1 MSNRTKITTTSPLS
15 RKAVLVSVNISS
27 WTARKLDKKVTDE
40 TNHKYHA
47 TKDAGRYNKL
57 LIAAQHLADIVGAA
71 SKARHMHYKMT
82 QPWVDEGP
90 RILANALYAK
100 FTDEFRVL
108 KREFNEAA
116 DRFAADYPSFV
127 EERRRELN
135 GLFNAADYPAP
146 QDIRSKFKFDLT
158 ILPFPDATDFRSDLD
173 DDTVEEIRQQLEE
186 TSRAAVGKAMQDAAQ
201 RIIDTVGRM
210 AEKLREYKTT
220 EGKCFRD
227 SLVENVRELND
238 LLPAFNLT
246 GDKKLTAITN
256 RIAKELCV
264 EEAATLREDDN
275 IRAGV
280 QKSADD
286 IVAAV
291 SALFG

>member
-1 MSNRTKITTTSPLS
+1 MSKITTTSPLS

-40 TNHKYHA
+40 TNHKYRA

-71 SKARHMHYKMT
+71 SKARHMHYRMT

-100 FTDEFRVL
+100 FSNEFRLL

-135 GLFNAADYPAP
+135 GLFNAADYPSA
-146 QDIRSKFKFDLT
+146 DTIRSKFRFELT
-158 ILPFPDATDFRSDLD
+158 ILPFPDSTDFRSDLD
-173 DDTVEEIRQQLEE
+173 EDTVAEIRQQLEE
-186 TSRAAVGKAMQDAAQ
+186 TTRDAVSKAMEHTGQ
-201 RIIDTVGRM
+201 RIIETVGRM

-227 SLVENVRELND
+227 SLVENVRELHE

-246 GDKKLTAITN
+246 SDKKLTAITN

-275 IRAGV
+275 VRAVV
-280 QKSADD
+280 QKSADE

-291 SALFG
+291 STLFG

>member
-1 MSNRTKITTTSPLS
+1 MSKTTTPLS
-15 RKAVLVSVNISS
+15 RKAVLVSVNISA

-40 TNHKYHA
+40 TNHKYNA

-57 LIAAQHLADIVGAA
+57 LIAAQHLADIVGVN
-71 SKARHMHYKMT
+71 SKARHTLYGMT

-90 RILANALYAK
+90 RILANALYSK
-100 FTDEFRVL
+100 FADEFRVL
-108 KREFNEAA
+108 KRDFNQAA

-135 GLFNAADYPAP
+135 GLFNAADYPSA
-146 QDIRSKFKFDLT
+146 DTIRSKFKFELT
-158 ILPFPDATDFRSDLD
+158 VLPFPAAEDFRSDLD
-173 DDTVEEIRQQLEE
+173 DDTAAEIKQQLQA
-186 TSRAAVGKAMQDAAQ
+186 TSKEAVSNAMHHTGQ
-201 RIIDTVGRM
+201 RIIETVGRM

-227 SLVENVRELND
+227 SLVDNVRELAD

-256 RIAKELCV
+256 RITKELCA
-264 EEAATLREDDN
+264 EDAAVLRENDAVRKD
-275 IRAGV
+275 V

>member
-1 MSNRTKITTTSPLS
+1 MSKVTKITTASPLS

-27 WTARKLDKKVTDE
+27 WTARKLDKRVTDE

-57 LIAAQHLADIVGAA
+57 LIAGQHLADIVGTA
-71 SKARHMHYKMT
+71 SKARHRHYAMT

-108 KREFNEAA
+108 KREFNDAA
-116 DRFAADYPSFV
+116 DRFAADFPQFV
-127 EERRRELN
+127 AERKRELN
-135 GLFNAADYPAP
+135 GLFNAADYPDASE
-146 QDIRSKFKFDLT
+146 IRSKFKFDIT
-158 ILPFPDATDFRSDLD
+158 ILPFPDAADFRSDLD
-173 DDTVEEIRQQLEE
+173 EDTVAEIRAQLEI
-186 TSRAAVGKAMQDAAQ
+186 TSKDAVSKAMEHTGQ
-201 RIIDTVGRM
+201 RIIETVGRM
-210 AEKLREYKTT
+210 ADKLREFKTV

-227 SLVENVRELND
+227 SLVENVRELAD

-246 GDKKLTAITN
+246 GDNKLTAITD
-256 RIAKELCV
+256 RIVKELCA
-264 EEAATLREDDN
+264 EEADVLRENDAV
-275 IRAGV
+275 RKTV
-280 QKSADD
+280 RKSADE